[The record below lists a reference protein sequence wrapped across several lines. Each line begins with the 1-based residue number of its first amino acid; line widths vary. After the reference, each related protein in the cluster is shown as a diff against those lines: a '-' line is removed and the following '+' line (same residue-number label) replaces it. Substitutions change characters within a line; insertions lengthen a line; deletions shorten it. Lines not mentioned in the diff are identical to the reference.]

1 MNSKFNIRIVTAL
14 LCSLILAGAVY
25 VWAPQFFPVDK
36 EVEIRL
42 DRHMTIFREL
52 QVTLESFRDM
62 ELHYR
67 SFMLSGQ
74 SAEADAFADAVRSI
88 EHHMSMLRG
97 MTQSDPLYGDK
108 MRSLSTRISLAT
120 DQMKQAVAAPR
131 DKNKKNAVGTVKT
144 VDDREIKEIGR
155 QLSRLEEDELQL
167 LKTDVMKYNA
177 LITSGPTP
185 WIALIVISGLFGIL
199 FLSFSQ
205 RKSEAASEEHSSR
218 VQVLTRELEGA
229 KEQLERLTYI
239 DPLTEALNIRGLEQV
254 LKVEENR
261 LARGGAHLVAIL
273 VNCDDFKRTNERL
286 GEAVGDVVLKDIAKR
301 IGGALR
307 PSDHVARIEGDEFL
321 ILLPDTQLA
330 YGLRVAER
338 IRIAIADNPL
348 HSAHENITLT
358 VSIGVAMLPN
368 SIKTVEE
375 VISIARAALI
385 RSKELGKNRVSL
397 ARDSAASNEA
407 PKTASDLVNRLLDI
421 DNFRTVFQPL
431 IDLSTEQVAGFEI
444 LTRGPDGAFENPEDL
459 FRLCIENNVLT
470 RVDLQCLKLCLEMS
484 ADIASSMRVHI
495 NIFPSTILETPIEEL
510 IECFPKDRAGRTYCL
525 EISEQHFMG
534 EPGYLREHVQKLRS
548 AGILVAID
556 DIGFG
561 RSSLDTLI
569 LLEPDAVKVD
579 RTYVSG
585 ISEDKAKVR
594 LLKRLSNVAKSLG
607 AEVVAEGV
615 ESRADVPVLQELG
628 IHFGQGFLWGELL
641 EVLPQNPHEQ
651 RTLYN
656 QLS

>member
-1 MNSKFNIRIVTAL
+1 MNSKFNIRIITAL

-36 EVEIRL
+36 EVEVRL

-52 QVTLESFRDM
+52 QITLESFRDM

-67 SFMLSGQ
+67 SYMLAGQ
-74 SAEADAFADAVRSI
+74 SAEADAFNDASRSI
-88 EHHMSMLRG
+88 DHHMSMLRG

-108 MRSLSTRISLAT
+108 MRSLSTRISLAM
-120 DQMKQAVAAPR
+120 DQMKQAVAVPR
-131 DKNKKNAVGTVKT
+131 AKDKKDTGLLKT

-155 QLSRLEEDELQL
+155 QLSRMEEDELQL

-205 RKSEAASEEHSSR
+205 RKTEAASEEQSSK

-229 KEQLERLTYI
+229 KEQLERLTHI
-239 DPLTEALNIRGLEQV
+239 DPLTEVLNLRGLEQV
-254 LKVEENR
+254 LKVEESR
-261 LARGGAHLVAIL
+261 IGRGGTHLVAIL

-307 PSDHVARIEGDEFL
+307 PSDHVARIGGDEFL
-321 ILLPDTQLA
+321 ILLPETQLA
-330 YGLRVAER
+330 YGLRIAER

-358 VSIGVAMLPN
+358 VSIGVAMLPPAV
-368 SIKTVEE
+368 KTAEE
-375 VISIARAALI
+375 AISVARAALV
-385 RSKELGKNRVSL
+385 RSKQLGKNRVSL
-397 ARDSAASNEA
+397 ARDGGSGSEA
-407 PKTASDLVNRLLDI
+407 PKTASDVINRLLDI
-421 DNFRTVFQPL
+421 DNFRTVFQPI

-444 LTRGPDGAFENPEDL
+444 LTRGPDGAFENPADL

-470 RVDLQCLKLCLEMS
+470 RVDMQCLKLCLEMS
-484 ADIASSMRVHI
+484 SDIANNMRVHI
-495 NIFPSTILETPIEEL
+495 NLFPSTILETPIEEL

-548 AGILVAID
+548 AGVIVAID

-561 RSSLDTLI
+561 RNSLDTLI
-569 LLEPDAVKVD
+569 LLEPDVVKVD
-579 RTYVSG
+579 RKYVEG
-585 ISEDKAKVR
+585 IAEDKAKVR

-615 ESRADVPVLQELG
+615 ESRTDVPVLQELG
-628 IHFGQGFLWGELL
+628 ITFGQGFLWGELL

-651 RTLYN
+651 RTLFN